1 MYGVQQTTKEHVMP
15 TATTITRVD
24 REQSQWDQA
33 FYAFLAEKER
43 RSGSLRTVQSYSRM
57 LDHFW
62 SGIGKTPDQVSPP
75 EVFSWAHGIGLSGK
89 RPSAVTI
96 GARIACLSSF
106 YRFLIR
112 MGFVIS
118 NPCEAIERPK
128 SVPSHAKGLTADE
141 IQKLLGV
148 IPTSPSGLRDRAL
161 VLTFVFTA
169 RRRAEIIGLTAG
181 NLFREGDSIQYT
193 YRGKG
198 GKTGKRELP
207 RPAYDAIVTALA
219 AWDKSFDTMAP
230 EESLWPSANNPNG
243 LTSGTFYG
251 NLQRYLKKAGLP
263 RAGVHIFR
271 HSGAKLRR
279 DVGESVEDV
288 SRFLDHSSL
297 AVTTVYLRRL
307 EGQQDLGWA
316 KVAAAIGM

>member
-1 MYGVQQTTKEHVMP
+1 MP
-15 TATTITRVD
+15 TPTTVARID
-24 REQSQWDQA
+24 HEASKWDQA

-43 RSGSLRTVQSYSRM
+43 RSGSLRTVSSYSHM
-57 LDHFW
+57 LDHFF
-62 SGIGKTPDQVSPP
+62 SGIGKSPDQVSPP

-89 RPSAVTI
+89 RPSSVTI

-112 MGFVIS
+112 MGLTQS

-128 SVPSHAKGLTADE
+128 TVAGHARGMTAEE
-141 IQKLLGV
+141 IQKLLAI
-148 IPTSPSGLRDRAL
+148 IPESPSGLRDRAL

-169 RRRAEIIGLTAG
+169 GRRAEIIGLTAG
-181 NLFREGDSIQYT
+181 NLIREGDAVMYT

-207 RPAYDAIVTALA
+207 RPAYEAIVVALQ
-219 AWDKSFDTMAP
+219 AWGKQLDTMAP
-230 EESLWPSANNPNG
+230 DESLWPSACNPNG

-279 DVGESVEDV
+279 HVGGERRRGEPLPRPQLARGHDGLPAAPRGAAGSRVGEGGGGNWDV
-288 SRFLDHSSL
+288 REVTSISS
-297 AVTTVYLRRL
+297 
-307 EGQQDLGWA
+307 
-316 KVAAAIGM
+316 